1 MLALGL
7 SAWVMIDSQDF
18 KEPKLDSQIVTKFLP
33 ALMSLMVDDQVRQM
47 HTKLPPDERETAITV
62 IEHAGPPPDACE
74 AYVQE
79 SPVASILMLYYTLSA
94 ARQKDRV
101 GLLRVMTILN
111 SCTEGRAY
119 EDPFLHSMVSLL
131 IHMQDEF
138 GTEDFCTG
146 IFDEFLFTA
155 VNKDNVLRHMLK
167 LLWYIH
173 PKLSPTRLQM
183 LVKTLQ
189 PTVQHSE
196 SVHKLYEMLVEKI
209 GTTDEP
215 IIDQVSE
222 LDHLDSPLMSV
233 PTPAP
238 YH

>member
-7 SAWVMIDSQDF
+7 SAWVMIDSQEF

-33 ALMSLMVDDQVRQM
+33 ALMSLMVDDQVRQL
-47 HTKLPPDERETAITV
+47 HSKLPPDERETAITV
-62 IEHAGPPPDACE
+62 IEHSGPPPDACE

-79 SPVASILMLYYTLSA
+79 SPVASILMLYYSLAA

-101 GLLRVMTILN
+101 GLLRVMTILT
-111 SCTEGRAY
+111 SCTEGRSY

-155 VNKDNVLRHMLK
+155 VNKENVLRHMLK
-167 LLWYIH
+167 LLWYIY
-173 PKLSPTRLQM
+173 PKLSMNRLQM
-183 LVKTLQ
+183 LMKALQ
-189 PTVQHSE
+189 PLPHYTE
-196 SVHKLYEMLVEKI
+196 PVHKLYSMLLEKV
-209 GTTDEP
+209 GDSVEP
-215 IIDQVSE
+215 IEEIPDV
-222 LDHLDSPLMSV
+222 DHIDSPLMNV